1 MKSILALFIFITGGV
16 VYYASGDSRPETP
29 PEPEVIRVPE
39 RGLGDE
45 VKKPRIVVY
54 RSAQKM
60 ELYDDDVLVKSYRI
74 AVGLNQEG
82 NKERE
87 GDKRTPLGEFYV
99 CTRNPES
106 RFHRFMG
113 VSYPTPEDAER
124 GLKTGIITAAEH
136 DKILAA
142 HEEGHCPPW
151 KTALGGEVGIHG
163 GGSDRIGTLGCVG
176 VTDEEISELWSIVR
190 MGDPVTIRE

>member
-16 VYYASGDSRPETP
+16 VYYASGDARPETP

-54 RSAQKM
+54 RSARKM

-106 RFHRFMG
+106 RYHRFLG
-113 VSYPTPEDAER
+113 ISYPTPRDAER
-124 GLKTGIITAAEH
+124 SGK
-136 DKILAA
+136 
-142 HEEGHCPPW
+142 
-151 KTALGGEVGIHG
+151 
-163 GGSDRIGTLGCVG
+163 R
-176 VTDEEISELWSIVR
+176 
-190 MGDPVTIRE
+190 